1 MRLQRGPAYWLLVL
15 GTFLWVGAIVAAPLA
30 EARGIAAGGFIYEAF
45 HTICHQQPERSFHL
59 AGEPL
64 AVCHRCTG
72 LYLGFFVGLLAVG
85 VFPRL
90 SAAILARPRI
100 ILPLAVPMF
109 IDAILFAPWNVPA
122 SRFGTG
128 FLAAFAVS
136 AVVWA
141 AVGELWERHLALRET

>member
-1 MRLQRGPAYWLLVL
+1 MRLERGPAYWLLVL
-15 GTFLWVGAIVAAPLA
+15 GTLLWVGAIVAAPLLA
-30 EARGIAAGGFIYEAF
+30 ARGIAAAGFIYEAF
-45 HTICHQQPERSFHL
+45 HTICHQLPERSFHL

-72 LYLGFFVGLLAVG
+72 LYVGFLAGLLAMG
-85 VFPRL
+85 FGPRL
-90 SAAILARPRI
+90 LAAILDRPRI
-100 ILPLAVPMF
+100 LLPLAVPMF
-109 IDAILFAPWNVPA
+109 VDAIVFAPWNVPA